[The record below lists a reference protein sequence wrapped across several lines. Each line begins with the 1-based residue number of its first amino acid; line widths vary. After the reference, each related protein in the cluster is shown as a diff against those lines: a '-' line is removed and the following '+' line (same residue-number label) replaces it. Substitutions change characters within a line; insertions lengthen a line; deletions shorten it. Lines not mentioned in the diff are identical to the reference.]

1 MEQLFDAWPVYAL
14 ILFGIAAGQFARI
27 GQRVD
32 RGERLRLRHLLA
44 ELTMLPAFGSLGGVL
59 ATAQG
64 WPVWA
69 QLGFGIA
76 AGWMGFGM
84 FGLIIGGLRQA
95 AARFL
100 DSTHGI
106 GT

>member
-14 ILFGIAAGQFARI
+14 ILFGIAAGQLARI
-27 GQRVD
+27 GQRLD
-32 RGERLRLRHLLA
+32 RGEILRLRHLVV
-44 ELTMLPAFGSLGGVL
+44 ELTMLPAFSSLGGVL

-84 FGLIIGGLRQA
+84 FGLIVGGLRQA

-100 DSTHGI
+100 EATPRI